1 MVNKD
6 SERNERMAR
15 VAPELESSWAAYPL
29 NRKDWL
35 DNAATLSNEDGST
48 SPAFIPYEKD
58 PNFPTTALKA
68 DYVWGA
74 GQRGFGYYH
83 LLTRDAYKVLTARI
97 VNKGPP
103 LQCCCLG
110 PPSNSKFSSED
121 YDFVAEI
128 VYNRSIASTPD
139 DMLAQKEAINIARG
153 EANMHYNMSQNVQLV
168 MML

>member
-6 SERNERMAR
+6 SEKNERMAR

-58 PNFPTTALKA
+58 PSFPTPALKA
-68 DYVWGA
+68 DYVWGF
-74 GQRGFGYYH
+74 GPQGFGYYH
-83 LLTRDAYKVLTARI
+83 LLTRDAYKVLTTR
-97 VNKGPP
+97 VKNKGPP
-103 LQCCCLG
+103 LQYCCLG
-110 PPSNSKFSSED
+110 PPSDSKFSSED
-121 YDFVAEI
+121 YDVVLEI

-139 DMLAQKEAINIARG
+139 DMLAHKEAINIARG
-153 EANMHYNMSQNVQLV
+153 LTSVQE
-168 MML
+168 